1 MRIARTFSL
10 LFLAALFLFAGL
22 DKAFHYGGF
31 VKALAGYV
39 VVPDGLERHLAL
51 PVILTELLVGV
62 GLLVRS
68 WRSAATLAAAA
79 LLSVFV
85 VALAVNRLV
94 APEAE
99 CGCWFT
105 LTLGRA
111 TGAHILLDLV
121 LLGLAVTSWLEERRA
136 VRTSLEPSPERSWS

>member
-1 MRIARTFSL
+1 MRTARALSL
-10 LFLAALFLFAGL
+10 LFLAALFLYAGL

-39 VVPDGLERHLAL
+39 VVPEGLERHLAL
-51 PVILTELLVGV
+51 PVILTELLVGA

-68 WRSAATLAAAA
+68 WRCAAALVAAA
-79 LLSVFV
+79 LLSAFI
-85 VALAVNRLV
+85 VALAVNRQV
-94 APEAE
+94 APGAE

-105 LTLGRA
+105 LTLGKA

-121 LLGLAVTSWLEERRA
+121 LLGLAVTVWLDERRTA
-136 VRTSLEPSPERSWS
+136 QASLAPSLERSSS